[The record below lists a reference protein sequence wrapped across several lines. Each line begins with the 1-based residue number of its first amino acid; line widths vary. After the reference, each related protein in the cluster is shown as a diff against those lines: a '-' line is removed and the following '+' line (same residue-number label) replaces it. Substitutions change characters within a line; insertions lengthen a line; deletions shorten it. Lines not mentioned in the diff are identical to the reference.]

1 MDITKIK
8 RSLQFAVPKELYDI
22 APGQVAYFV
31 SKYGLTQFEIRILA
45 DLMIYFRRL
54 HKDNDIR
61 LSIIPTDNELL
72 IGTLAGRNPEE
83 IGAPFKVVV
92 STWDTVA
99 GFASQYFGE
108 DIQKVVERVPSA
120 GIASRLSISADKLPV
135 VITLNPEDCPV
146 KKTQPTSLPAQFS
159 CPFIDGDN
167 DGFDMGLKITK
178 PESGSK
184 EEKEL
189 KTKMERRLEKVLR
202 DCAILDIELDVDR
215 IKQKVINS
223 LKSSTIDYKLALNIK
238 TIKEDSL
245 SFCTVCDIYVAEGED
260 YKLNLTAGEK
270 AVYLTFMLYED
281 GIRIKETAE
290 SSFRSITQ
298 KIYNQLP
305 DDNKCE
311 KTAGGILDSR
321 DVNFEVYEYNLRGDI
336 SRIRAKVDA
345 LIDNPLIA
353 QDFAIE
359 GFKDKEFGISNS
371 TPELRAQIKQA
382 FGL

>member
-8 RSLQFAVPKELYDI
+8 RTLQFAVPQELYDI

-31 SKYGLTQFEIRILA
+31 SKDGLTQFEIRILA

-54 HKDNDIR
+54 HKDNDIK
-61 LSIIPTDNELL
+61 LSVVPTEIELL
-72 IGTLAGRNPEE
+72 IGSFAGRNPEE
-83 IGAPFKVVV
+83 IGAPFKVIV

-108 DIQKVVERVPSA
+108 DIQKVVERAPSA
-120 GIASRLSISADKLPV
+120 RVFSRLSISADNLPV
-135 VITLNPEDCPV
+135 VITLNPEVCPI

-167 DGFDMGLKITK
+167 DGFGMGMKIAK
-178 PESGSK
+178 PEPGSK
-184 EEKEL
+184 AEKAL
-189 KTKMERRLEKVLR
+189 KTRMERKLEKVLR

-223 LKSSTIDYKLALNIK
+223 LKSTIEYKLALNIK

-311 KTAGGILDSR
+311 KTAGGILDTG
-321 DVNFEVYEYNLRGDI
+321 DVIYEIYEKTLRGDI
-336 SRIRAKVDA
+336 SNIRAE
-345 LIDNPLIA
+345 IDDKIANPLIA

-359 GFKDKEFGISNS
+359 GFKNKEFGISNS

>member
-1 MDITKIK
+1 MDINRIK
-8 RSLQFAVPKELYDI
+8 STLQFAIPKELYDI

-31 SKYGLTQFEIRILA
+31 SKDGLNQFELNTLA
-45 DLMIYFRRL
+45 DLMRYFRRL
-54 HKDNDIR
+54 HKDNDIKF
-61 LSIIPTDNELL
+61 SIVPTENELL
-72 IGTLAGRNPEE
+72 IGTFAGRNPEE
-83 IGAPFKVVV
+83 IGAPFRVIV
-92 STWDTVA
+92 STWDTAA

-108 DIQKVVERVPSA
+108 DVKDIVERVTKAP
-120 GIASRLSISADKLPV
+120 SISRIKISATD
-135 VITLNPEDCPV
+135 
-146 KKTQPTSLPAQFS
+146 LPAIVE
-159 CPFIDGDN
+159 IDPEKRPYQKQSIEEQIESSYDS
-167 DGFDMGLKITK
+167 GFDMGLKIAK
-178 PESGSK
+178 PEKGSLAEKKLIAK
-184 EEKEL
+184 EEK
-189 KTKMERRLEKVLR
+189 KLEKILR
-202 DCAILDIELDVDR
+202 ECAILDIELDVDR

-223 LKSSTIDYKLALNIK
+223 LKSTIEYKLALNIK

-245 SFCTVCDIYVAEGED
+245 SFCTVCDIYVADGED
-260 YKLNLTAGEK
+260 YKLDLTAGEK
-270 AVYLTFMLYED
+270 AIYLTFMLYKD

-311 KTAGGILDSR
+311 KTAGGILDTG
-321 DVNFEVYEYNLRGDI
+321 DVIYDVYEKTLRGDI
-336 SRIRAKVDA
+336 SNIRAEIADKIA
-345 LIDNPLIA
+345 NPLIA

>member
-1 MDITKIK
+1 MDITRIK
-8 RSLQFAVPKELYDI
+8 STLQLAAPQELYDL
-22 APGQVAYFV
+22 APGQVVYFA
-31 SKYGLTQFEIRILA
+31 SKDGLCQFELIILA
-45 DLMIYFRRL
+45 DLLRYFRQL
-54 HKDNDIR
+54 HKYNDIK
-61 LSIIPTDNELL
+61 LSIVPTDNELL
-72 IGTLAGRNPEE
+72 IGTFAGRNPEE
-83 IGAPFKVVV
+83 IDIPYKVVV

-108 DIQKVVERVPSA
+108 DIQKVVERAPSA
-120 GIASRLSISADKLPV
+120 RVVSRLSISADKLPV

-167 DGFDMGLKITK
+167 VGFGMGMKIAK
-178 PESGSK
+178 PEPGSK
-184 EEKEL
+184 AEKAL
-189 KTKMERRLEKVLR
+189 KTRMERKLEKVLR

-223 LKSSTIDYKLALNIK
+223 LKSTIEYKLALNIK

-245 SFCTVCDIYVAEGED
+245 SFCTVCDIYVAEGEE
-260 YKLNLTAGEK
+260 YKLDLTAGEK

-311 KTAGGILDSR
+311 KTAGGILDTG
-321 DVNFEVYEYNLRGDI
+321 DVIYDVYEKTLRSDI
-336 SRIRAKVDA
+336 SRIRAE
-345 LIDNPLIA
+345 IDDKIANPLIA

-359 GFKDKEFGISNS
+359 GFKNKEFGISNS

>member
-1 MDITKIK
+1 MDTNLIK
-8 RSLQFAVPKELYDI
+8 NQLQYSIPEELFSID
-22 APGQVAYFV
+22 PGQIVFFV
-31 SKYGLTQFEIRILA
+31 PSDGRISMEELSTLEDFFYCLRA
-45 DLMIYFRRL
+45 AFRIDSFKVSL
-54 HKDNDIR
+54 V
-61 LSIIPTDNELL
+61 PTSNQLL
-72 IGTLAGRNPEE
+72 IATIAGRNPQE
-83 IGAPFKVVV
+83 IDTPYKVFVGA
-92 STWDTVA
+92 WDSIPGIV
-99 GFASQYFGE
+99 SQYFGE
-108 DIQKVVERVPSA
+108 DVEKIVGELRTPKWRRIKTDSPAIVTINPANRSAQKQHK
-120 GIASRLSISADKLPV
+120 D
-135 VITLNPEDCPV
+135 
-146 KKTQPTSLPAQFS
+146 
-159 CPFIDGDN
+159 IDQSVDSSYQSGY
-167 DGFDMGLKITK
+167 DMELKIAK
-178 PESGSK
+178 PEPGSK
-184 EEKEL
+184 AEKAL
-189 KTKMERRLEKVLR
+189 KTRMERKLEKVLR

-223 LKSSTIDYKLALNIK
+223 LKSTIEYKLALNIK

-311 KTAGGILDSR
+311 KTAGGILDTG
-321 DVNFEVYEYNLRGDI
+321 DVIYEIYEKTLRGDI
-336 SRIRAKVDA
+336 SNIRAE
-345 LIDNPLIA
+345 IDDKIANPLIA

-359 GFKDKEFGISNS
+359 GFKDKEFGISYS

-382 FGL
+382 FDL